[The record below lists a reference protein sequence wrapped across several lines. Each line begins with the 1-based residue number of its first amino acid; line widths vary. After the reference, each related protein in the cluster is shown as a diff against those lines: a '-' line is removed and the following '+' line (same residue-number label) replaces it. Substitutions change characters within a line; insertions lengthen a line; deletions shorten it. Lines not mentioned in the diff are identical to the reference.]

1 MKKRKKVERV
11 GTFSQVGRSLADRRT
26 GDDLKKVL
34 ADSVHPAGSSPADEL
49 GYVRWG
55 FREVEVGGQ

>member
-1 MKKRKKVERV
+1 MKKRQKVERV
-11 GTFSQVGRSLADRRT
+11 GTFSQVGRSPADRRT

-34 ADSVHPAGSSPADEL
+34 ADTVCTPQVPADEL